1 MSAIQDSVAKDL
13 ATQLSAAAGEAF
25 AKLGLDPA
33 LGAMRRSDRPDLADF
48 QCNGAMAA
56 AKAAKK
62 NPREIATSV
71 VEALKSHELIA
82 GCEVAGPGFIN
93 VKLSA
98 AGLSRQAEAI
108 AKDERAGAGRVGQ
121 SRRVV
126 MDFGGW
132 NVAKEMHIG
141 HLRST
146 VIGDSLQRLFRFMGD
161 HVTSDVHLG
170 DWGLQMGLLIVAL
183 AHERPELPY
192 FAEGAAG
199 PFPKDSPVTMEDLG
213 EIYPAWSAKIK
224 DKKELPDGTKVP
236 NPAYEPAVHE
246 AARKATAE
254 LQAGRPG
261 YRALWRHFCDATR
274 VGLERE
280 CASLGVTFDLWKGES
295 DAEPFIPQLV
305 EDLKSRG
312 IAELDQG
319 AWIVRVARESDKKEM
334 PPIILVN
341 RDGAIGYH
349 GSDLGTIVDRKRS
362 IDPQLSLYIVDQ
374 RQALHFEQVFRASDR
389 AGYIP
394 ESALEHLGFG
404 TVNGPDGKPF
414 KTRDGGVLK
423 LHELI
428 SQADATAL
436 ARMKEQELG
445 AEASEAERKDIAH
458 KVAVSAIKFSDLSNV
473 RTTNYIFDLD
483 RFISFE
489 GKTGPYLLYAAVRM
503 KSLKRKADEAQLRP
517 GPIVV
522 ELDAERALVL
532 ALDGFA
538 EALRGA
544 YDKRMPHIL
553 CDHAFSLAQAY
564 ASFWTAAPV
573 LAETDRSKQASRLA
587 LSMATLKQLEL
598 VLGLIGIETP
608 ERM

>member
-1 MSAIQDSVAKDL
+1 MTKSTDL
-13 ATQLSAAAGEAF
+13 ADLLSDVAGAAF
-25 AKLGLDPA
+25 AAQGLDA
-33 LGAMRRSDRPDLADF
+33 AYGAMRRSDRPDLADF

-62 NPREIATSV
+62 NPREIATAI
-71 VEALKSHELIA
+71 VEAVKASPLVA
-82 GCEVAGPGFIN
+82 AAEVAGPGFIN
-93 VKLSA
+93 VKVSAAALSA
-98 AGLSRQAEAI
+98 RAEEI
-108 AKDERAGAGRVGQ
+108 AKDSRAGARGVETP
-121 SRRVV
+121 RRVV
-126 MDFGGW
+126 IDFGGW

-161 HVTSDVHLG
+161 AVTSDVHLG
-170 DWGLQMGLLIVAL
+170 DWGLQMGQLINEVRL
-183 AHERPELPY
+183 EQPDLPY
-192 FAEGAAG
+192 FDEAFSG
-199 PFPKDSPVTMEDLG
+199 PYPETSPVTMDDLG
-213 EIYPAWSAKIK
+213 RLYPQASAKSK
-224 DKKELPDGTKVP
+224 TD
-236 NPAYEPAVHE
+236 E
-246 AARKATAE
+246 ARRNEDRQATQE

-261 YRALWRHFCDATR
+261 YRALWRHFCNVTR

-280 CASLGVTFDLWKGES
+280 CDSLGVSFNLWKGES
-295 DAEPFIPQLV
+295 DAEPFIPALV
-305 EDLKSRG
+305 EDLKARG
-312 IAELDQG
+312 IAEFDAG

-349 GSDLGTIVDRKRS
+349 GSDLGTLVDRKQS
-362 IDPQLSLYIVDQ
+362 IDPQLVLYVVDQ

-389 AGYIP
+389 AGIMP

-423 LHELI
+423 LYELI
-428 SQADATAL
+428 AQADATSL
-436 ARMKEQELG
+436 ARMQEAELG
-445 AEASEAERKDIAH
+445 ADVSEAERKEIAH
-458 KVAVSAIKFSDLSNV
+458 KVAVAAIKFSDLSNV

-489 GKTGPYLLYAAVRM
+489 GKTGPYLLYAAVRI
-503 KSLKRKADEAQLRP
+503 KSLARRAEGEGVKP
-517 GPIVV
+517 GPIAI

-532 ALDGFA
+532 QLDA
-538 EALRGA
+538 VNDALRAA
-544 YDKRMPHIL
+544 YDKRLPHFL
-553 CDHAFSLAQAY
+553 CEQAYSLAQAFSSFY
-564 ASFWTAAPV
+564 AAAPILV
-573 LAETDRSKQASRLA
+573 ESDPVKKASRLA
-587 LSMATLKQLEL
+587 LALATLKQLEL